1 MDEQKY
7 IVRVQWLVFTGSALL
22 LLLLAGAW
30 IIEGTGREWK
40 DHQREYPRLVARSVA
55 DREVGEIS
63 ETERGILQVEL
74 AHFDRTD
81 RCVTCHLGMENPL
94 MAGAP
99 QPHTL
104 HPGTYLED
112 HPYRDYGCTICHGG
126 QGRALNKKDAFGRLE
141 ETHWPRPML
150 EQPYIQSS
158 CGHCHLSIFGR
169 DDPGAEDLMYGMA
182 VFLRG
187 KALFSREGCLGCHRA
202 RGVGGILGPDL
213 TEQGEKTKHEYS
225 FQNVEGEQTVSN
237 WLKAHFRDPEMVSP
251 GSQMLRIN
259 LPERELDA
267 LATFVMG
274 LAKPE
279 IPFEYLT
286 MTALDEFKGI
296 RDTMEGSHGFATLC
310 SACHGKEGTGKS
322 YDDYETGIPAIGVR
336 DFRRVASGEFI
347 RFTLEKG
354 RSRRQMES
362 WEQSVSGV
370 TDRELDDITVLL
382 KDEEPTP
389 VDILLGIYRT
399 ANPGDQFLIG
409 TRLFASRCAACHGDQ
424 GRGGVAVAL
433 NQEGFLGRAT
443 DRFILNTIIRGRR
456 NTAMP
461 GWSHLQEHQLTGLL
475 SMMRVWHTGA
485 PTRDE
490 MVLPVSDVEEGA
502 LKYHFLCSRCHGEF
516 GEGETGPAII
526 NVDFLRAAGDRY
538 LYETI
543 AEGRV
548 HTAMF
553 GWSTDVYDQERLDR
567 EDIGNIVGFMRRS
580 ARDSLTYIY
589 AGSNPGNREA
599 GSELYV
605 QHCAECHGESG
616 EGTGAPALHNQE
628 LLSAGSNGYL
638 LATITLGRETTA
650 MPSWGYGQGEY
661 PRLSGEQRQDLVAFI
676 RSWQRIR
683 IKF

>member
-1 MDEQKY
+1 
-7 IVRVQWLVFTGSALL
+7 
-22 LLLLAGAW
+22 
-30 IIEGTGREWK
+30 
-40 DHQREYPRLVARSVA
+40 
-55 DREVGEIS
+55 
-63 ETERGILQVEL
+63 
-74 AHFDRTD
+74 
-81 RCVTCHLGMENPL
+81 
-94 MAGAP
+94 
-99 QPHTL
+99 
-104 HPGTYLED
+104 
-112 HPYRDYGCTICHGG
+112 
-126 QGRALNKKDAFGRLE
+126 
-141 ETHWPRPML
+141 
-150 EQPYIQSS
+150 
-158 CGHCHLSIFGR
+158 
-169 DDPGAEDLMYGMA
+169 
-182 VFLRG
+182 
-187 KALFSREGCLGCHRA
+187 
-202 RGVGGILGPDL
+202 
-213 TEQGEKTKHEYS
+213 
-225 FQNVEGEQTVSN
+225 
-237 WLKAHFRDPEMVSP
+237 
-251 GSQMLRIN
+251 
-259 LPERELDA
+259 
-267 LATFVMG
+267 
-274 LAKPE
+274 
-279 IPFEYLT
+279 
-286 MTALDEFKGI
+286 
-296 RDTMEGSHGFATLC
+296 
-310 SACHGKEGTGKS
+310 
-322 YDDYETGIPAIGVR
+322 
-336 DFRRVASGEFI
+336 
-347 RFTLEKG
+347 
-354 RSRRQMES
+354 
-362 WEQSVSGV
+362 
-370 TDRELDDITVLL
+370 
-382 KDEEPTP
+382 
-389 VDILLGIYRT
+389 
-399 ANPGDQFLIG
+399 LIG